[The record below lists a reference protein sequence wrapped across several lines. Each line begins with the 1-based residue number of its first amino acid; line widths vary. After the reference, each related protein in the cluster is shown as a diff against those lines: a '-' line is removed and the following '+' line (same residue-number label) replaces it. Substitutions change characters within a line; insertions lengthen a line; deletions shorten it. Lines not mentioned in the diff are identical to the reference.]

1 MTDDHYV
8 RLALIENR
16 QNGLETRQSKLEEVL
31 TKLAE
36 DMHQIAVNT
45 ASMKDDKEAMKR
57 LFEIIEVLEKRMD
70 DKDKQEAA
78 ATILKLQVEANEQKE
93 KANTVRVEFFKTLL
107 LVIGT
112 VTASLI
118 VYHFGI
124 KA

>member
-1 MTDDHYV
+1 MADDHYV

-16 QNGLETRQSKLEEVL
+16 QNGLETRQSKLEDVL

-36 DMHQIAVNT
+36 DMHNIAVNT
-45 ASMKDDKEAMKR
+45 ASMKDDKEVMKR
-57 LFEIIEVLEKRMD
+57 LFETIEVLEKRMD
-70 DKDKQEAA
+70 DKDKHEAA
-78 ATILKLQVEANEQKE
+78 ATIFKLQVEANEQKE
-93 KANTVRVEFFKTLL
+93 KANTVRIEFFKTLL

-118 VYHFGI
+118 AYHFGI